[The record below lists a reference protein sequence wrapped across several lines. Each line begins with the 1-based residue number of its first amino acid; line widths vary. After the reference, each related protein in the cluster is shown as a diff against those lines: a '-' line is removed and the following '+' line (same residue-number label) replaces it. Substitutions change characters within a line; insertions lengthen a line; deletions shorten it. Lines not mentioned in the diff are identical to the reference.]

1 MSLPDREQELLTTLD
16 AINDA
21 DLPYV
26 LVGGW
31 AVTAFNQRFSTDV
44 DLVVPEEAVEDYG
57 SFLLTEDYDRTSEH
71 DTSGIYEGRFIQYS
85 KDIGNPVSIE
95 LMVNALRCRQTD
107 AEWSYRYLDQHAQSA
122 TVGRTVSVDTRIP
135 EQELFLAIKL
145 HSGRFT
151 DARDVVAAAED
162 ADFDRVETHLHRGD
176 PDALSE
182 QLAGISEQLADE
194 SFVDAFKG
202 EFQQQTVPAATI
214 ERVRDF
220 LAAQHERLH

>member
-1 MSLPDREQELLTTLD
+1 MSLSDREQELLTTLE

-21 DLPYV
+21 GLPYV

-31 AVTAFNQRFSTDV
+31 AVTAFNQRYSTDV
-44 DLVVPEEAVEDYG
+44 DLVVPEDAVEDYE
-57 SFLLTEDYDRTSEH
+57 SFLREYDYDRTSEH

-95 LMVNALRCRQTD
+95 LMVNVLRCRQTN
-107 AEWSYRYLDQHAQSA
+107 AEWSYRYLDQHIQPV
-122 TVGRTVSVDTRIP
+122 TVGRTMSVDTRIP
-135 EQELFLAIKL
+135 ERELFLAIKL
-145 HSGRFT
+145 HSGRFR
-151 DARDVVAAAED
+151 DARDVVAAATD
-162 ADFDRVETHLHRGD
+162 ADFDHVETHLHRGD

-182 QLAGISEQLADE
+182 QLASISEQLADE

-202 EFQQQTVPAATI
+202 EFQQQTVPEAMI

-220 LAAQHERLH
+220 LAAQQERLQ

>member
-1 MSLPDREQELLTTLD
+1 MSLPDREEELLTTLD

-21 DLPYV
+21 GLPYV

-44 DLVVPEEAVEDYG
+44 DLVVPEDAVEDYE
-57 SFLLTEDYDRTSEH
+57 SFLREHDYDRTSEH

-95 LMVNALRCRQTD
+95 LMVNVLRCRQTN
-107 AEWSYRYLDQHAQSA
+107 AEWSYRYLDQHIQPV
-122 TVGRTVSVDTRIP
+122 TVGRTMSVDTRIP
-135 EQELFLAIKL
+135 ERELFLAIKL
-145 HSGRFT
+145 HSGRFR
-151 DARDVVAAAED
+151 DARDVVAAATD
-162 ADFDRVETHLHRGD
+162 ADLDHVETHLDRGD

-182 QLAGISEQLADE
+182 QLASISEQLADE

-202 EFQQQTVPAATI
+202 EFQQQTVPEETI
-214 ERVRDF
+214 ERIRGF
-220 LAAQHERLH
+220 LAAQHQQLQ

>member
-21 DLPYV
+21 GLPYV

-44 DLVVPEEAVEDYG
+44 DLVVPEDAVEGYE
-57 SFLLTEDYDRTSEH
+57 SFLRDHDYDRTSEH

-85 KDIGNPVSIE
+85 KDVGNPVSIE

-107 AEWSYRYLDQHAQSA
+107 AEWSYRYLDQHAQPV
-122 TVGRTVSVDTRIP
+122 TVGRTVSVDTHIP
-135 EQELFLAIKL
+135 ERELFLAIKL

-151 DARDVVAAAED
+151 DARDVVAAAAD

-176 PDALSE
+176 PEALAE

-202 EFQQQTVPAATI
+202 EFQQQTVPEATI

-220 LAAQHERLH
+220 LAAQQERLQ

>member
-21 DLPYV
+21 GLPYV

-44 DLVVPEEAVEDYG
+44 DLVVPEDAVEEYE
-57 SFLLTEDYDRTSEH
+57 SFLRDHDYDRTSEH

-85 KDIGNPVSIE
+85 KDVGNPVSIE

-107 AEWSYRYLDQHAQSA
+107 AEWSYRYLDQHAQPV

-135 EQELFLAIKL
+135 ERELFLAIKL

-151 DARDVVAAAED
+151 DARDVVAAAAD

-176 PDALSE
+176 PEALDK
-182 QLAGISEQLADE
+182 QLASISEQLADE

-202 EFQQQTVPAATI
+202 EFQQQTVPEETI
-214 ERVRDF
+214 KRVRDF
-220 LAAQHERLH
+220 LAAQQERLQ

>member
-44 DLVVPEEAVEDYG
+44 DLVIPETAVDDYA
-57 SFLLTEDYDRTSEH
+57 SFLLDRDYERTSEH

-85 KDIGNPVSIE
+85 KDVGNPVSIE

-107 AEWSYRYLDQHAQSA
+107 AEWSYRYLDQHAQPV
-122 TVGRTVSVDTRIP
+122 TVGRTQSMDARIP
-135 EQELFLAIKL
+135 ERELLLAIKL

-151 DARDVVAAAED
+151 DARDVVAAAAE
-162 ADFDRVETHLHRGD
+162 ADFDRVEMHLHRGD
-176 PDALSE
+176 AEALAE
-182 QLAGISEQLADE
+182 QLASISEQLADE
-194 SFVDAFKG
+194 SFIDSFKG
-202 EFQQQTVPAATI
+202 EFQQQSVPDATI

-220 LAAQHERLH
+220 LAGRQERLQ

>member
-21 DLPYV
+21 GLPYV

-44 DLVVPEEAVEDYG
+44 DLVVPEEAVEDYE
-57 SFLLTEDYDRTSEH
+57 SFLRDRDYDRTSEQ

-107 AEWSYRYLDQHAQSA
+107 AEWSYRYLDQHTQPV
-122 TVGRTVSVDTRIP
+122 TVGRTMSVDTRIP
-135 EQELFLAIKL
+135 ERELFLAIKL

-151 DARDVVAAAED
+151 DARDVVAAATD
-162 ADFDRVETHLHRGD
+162 ADFDHVETHLHRGD

-182 QLAGISEQLADE
+182 QLASMSEQLADE

-202 EFQQQTVPAATI
+202 EFSRTELPEDNIQKVQEFIQNQ
-214 ERVRDF
+214 VR
-220 LAAQHERLH
+220 

>member
-16 AINDA
+16 AINGA
-21 DLPYV
+21 TLPHV

-44 DLVVPEEAVEDYG
+44 DLVVPEEAVEEYE
-57 SFLLTEDYDRTSEH
+57 SFLRERDYDRTSEH
-71 DTSGIYEGRFIQYS
+71 DTSGVYDGRFMQYS
-85 KDIGNPVSIE
+85 KDVGNPVSIE

-107 AEWSYRYLDQHAQSA
+107 GEWSYRYLDQHAQTV
-122 TVGRTVSVDTRIP
+122 TVGRTTSIDTRIP
-135 EQELFLAIKL
+135 ERELLLAIKL

-151 DARDVVAAAED
+151 DARDVVAPATD

-176 PDALSE
+176 PAALAD
-182 QLAGISEQLADE
+182 QVGGIAEQLADE

-202 EFQQQTVPAATI
+202 EFQQQTVPDETI
-214 ERVRDF
+214 ERVRAF
-220 LAAQHERLH
+220 LTAQQERLR

>member
-21 DLPYV
+21 GLPYV

-44 DLVVPEEAVEDYG
+44 DLVVPEEAVEDYE
-57 SFLLTEDYDRTSEH
+57 SFLRDHDYDRTSEH
-71 DTSGIYEGRFIQYS
+71 NTSGIYEGRFIQYS
-85 KDIGNPVSIE
+85 KDVGNPVSIE

-107 AEWSYRYLDQHAQSA
+107 AEWSYRYLDQHTQPV
-122 TVGRTVSVDTRIP
+122 TVGRTMSVDTRIP
-135 EQELFLAIKL
+135 ERELFLAIKL

-151 DARDVVAAAED
+151 DARDVVAAATD
-162 ADFDRVETHLHRGD
+162 ADFDHVEAHLHRGD

-182 QLAGISEQLADE
+182 QLAGISEQLAEE

-202 EFQQQTVPAATI
+202 EFQQQTVPEETI

-220 LAAQHERLH
+220 LAAQQEQLQ

>member
-16 AINDA
+16 AINDVG
-21 DLPYV
+21 LPYV

-44 DLVVPEEAVEDYG
+44 DLVVPEESVDDYE
-57 SFLLTEDYDRTSEH
+57 SLFLDRDYNRTSEH

-85 KDIGNPVSIE
+85 KDVGNPVSIE
-95 LMVNALRCRQTD
+95 LMVNALHCRQTN
-107 AEWSYRYLDQHAQSA
+107 AEWSYRYLDQHSQPV
-122 TVGRTVSVDTRIP
+122 TVGRTQSVDTRIP
-135 EQELFLAIKL
+135 ERDLFLAIKL

-151 DARDVVAAAED
+151 DARDVVAAATD

-176 PDALSE
+176 PELLSE
-182 QLAGISEQLADE
+182 QLDNISEQLADE

-202 EFQQQTVPAATI
+202 EFQQQTVPEATI
-214 ERVRDF
+214 ERVRGF
-220 LAAQHERLH
+220 LAAHQERLQ

>member
-21 DLPYV
+21 GLPYV

-44 DLVVPEEAVEDYG
+44 DLVVPEDAVEDYE
-57 SFLLTEDYDRTSEH
+57 SFLREHDYDRTSEH

-85 KDIGNPVSIE
+85 KDIGNPVGIE
-95 LMVNALRCRQTD
+95 LMVNVLRCRQTN
-107 AEWSYRYLDQHAQSA
+107 AEWSYRYLDQHIQPVR
-122 TVGRTVSVDTRIP
+122 VGRTMSVDTSIP
-135 EQELFLAIKL
+135 ERELFLAIKL
-145 HSGRFT
+145 HSGRFR
-151 DARDVVAAAED
+151 DARDVVAAATD
-162 ADFDRVETHLHRGD
+162 ADFDHVETHLHRGD

-182 QLAGISEQLADE
+182 QLASISEQLADE

-202 EFQQQTVPAATI
+202 EFQQQSVPEETI

-220 LAAQHERLH
+220 LATQHQQLQ